1 MNSTIM
7 TPAEFVVKTPATPT
21 VEFVVQADA
30 DYATG
35 KRLYWQGAADSRCA
49 NNDQVRGWYAACE
62 EDDRGRAAYYRA
74 MQLAEADGEHVNWR
88 NVHDICDIQYN
99 AYGDV
104 VRSA

>member
-1 MNSTIM
+1 M

-62 EDDRGRAAYYRA
+62 EDDRRAEYGPEA
-74 MQLAEADGEHVNWR
+74 QVLAA
-88 NVHDICDIQYN
+88 HDVFFRFASQ
-99 AYGDV
+99 
-104 VRSA
+104 R